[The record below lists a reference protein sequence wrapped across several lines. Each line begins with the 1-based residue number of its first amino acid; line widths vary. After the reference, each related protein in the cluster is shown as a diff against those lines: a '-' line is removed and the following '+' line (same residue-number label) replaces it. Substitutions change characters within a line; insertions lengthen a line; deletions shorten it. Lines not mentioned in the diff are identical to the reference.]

1 MLWFPHRSTRCR
13 KPCRPLPSPA
23 RSAAATRASQRSKR
37 WDRQRVGLDPI
48 LVERGADMV
57 DVSVTDRPQRSKR
70 HTSTTSISRRRAV
83 SSNFSRSCRCAAP
96 LPTYA
101 VRDMADL
108 PGGATELLVTTVAR
122 KPPFPDAV
130 KT

>member
-1 MLWFPHRSTRCR
+1 VGSGP
-13 KPCRPLPSPA
+13 
-23 RSAAATRASQRSKR
+23 ATRVSQRSKR

-108 PGGATELLVTTVAR
+108 PGGTTELLVTTVAR

>member
-1 MLWFPHRSTRCR
+1 
-13 KPCRPLPSPA
+13 
-23 RSAAATRASQRSKR
+23 
-37 WDRQRVGLDPI
+37 
-48 LVERGADMV
+48 MV